1 MKEKLFLNF
10 HHVLPGLRIPGAA
23 PLLHRKYPRGA
34 PCPLPMV
41 NSGLFH
47 SCCKRGRPAMRNRG
61 MAHVIVPLTRS
72 VGSSGETVETEEEDE
87 VVARIAIV

>member
-1 MKEKLFLNF
+1 
-10 HHVLPGLRIPGAA
+10 
-23 PLLHRKYPRGA
+23 
-34 PCPLPMV
+34 
-41 NSGLFH
+41 
-47 SCCKRGRPAMRNRG
+47 MRNRG